1 MKQFTC
7 KSTGNVFT
15 PTVKKMGDISP
26 YLFRGIY
33 SGALSEARKKEIHS
47 KMNMKSFT
55 RGILSD
61 IMQEFSLVRN
71 LA

>member
-7 KSTGNVFT
+7 KSTGNAFT
-15 PTVKKMGDISP
+15 PAVKKMGDISP
-26 YLFRGIY
+26 YLFRGRY
-33 SGALSEARKKEIHS
+33 SGIMSEQRKSVIHS
-47 KMNMKSFT
+47 KMNIKKFT

-61 IMQEFSLVRN
+61 IMQEFNLVRN